1 MTNGATGLKLLK
13 NWYLFCPICS
23 QKLMFMYIILLHSTH
38 SLMPESLNL
47 CTQVTQVSRCGA
59 KDKLLI
65 TIQTRVSTFSPI
77 LVNLEAN

>member
-1 MTNGATGLKLLK
+1 
-13 NWYLFCPICS
+13 
-23 QKLMFMYIILLHSTH
+23 
-38 SLMPESLNL
+38 MPESLNL
-47 CTQVTQVSRCGA
+47 CIQVTQVSRCGA